1 MPQDSHNFEIRP
13 GWAFVVLYRP
23 AALVLTVLLGFGA
36 ASILS
41 VAGRGDL
48 ADRVRLGAVVLAALI
63 VMVNVGE
70 WLSRRYRVQGSRLTI
85 RAGLLRR
92 IGAEV
97 PLRNVQHVTLTR
109 SLGERVLGVGT
120 IGIATAGSDGPA
132 VYLLHVARPE
142 ERLAALRRAMAGA
155 GWTPLDKT
163 ATTST
168 QERTAK
174 GPPRPLVIGLAGGI
188 GSGKSEV
195 ARAWADRGCL
205 VFDSDREAKLALDR
219 PEVREE
225 LVRWWGA
232 EILGADGRVERGKVA
247 AIIFGD
253 AAQRARLE
261 GLVHPL
267 VKRTRGEMI
276 SQVDASRTPAVV
288 VDAPLLYEA
297 GLDKE
302 CDVVVF
308 VDAPREQ
315 RLARVQATRG
325 WDPAELDRREKAQL
339 PLEEK
344 RQRADEVIRNDA
356 GIDALG
362 RAAGEAL
369 DRVLTS
375 HGRGGATS
383 GN

>member
-23 AALVLTVLLGFGA
+23 AALVLSLLLGFGA
-36 ASILS
+36 ASILG

-48 ADRVRLGAVVLAALI
+48 ADRVRMGAIVLAVLI
-63 VMVNVGE
+63 VVVNVGE
-70 WLSRRYRVQGSRLTI
+70 WLSRRYRVEGSRLTI

-97 PLRNVQHVTLTR
+97 PLRNVQHVTLGR
-109 SLGERVLGVGT
+109 SLGERILGVGT

-142 ERLAALRRAMAGA
+142 ERLAALRRAMAGV
-155 GWTPLDKT
+155 GWAPL
-163 ATTST
+163 AEPGAPPTSGG
-168 QERTAK
+168 A
-174 GPPRPLVIGLAGGI
+174 RPLVIGLAGGI

-195 ARAWADRGCL
+195 ARALAERGCL

-219 PEVREE
+219 PDVREE

-247 AIIFGD
+247 EIIFGD

-261 GLVHPL
+261 ALVHPL
-267 VKRTRGEMI
+267 VKRTRGAMI
-276 SQVDASRTPAVV
+276 AQVDASRIPAVI

-302 CDVVVF
+302 CDAVVF

-315 RLARVQATRG
+315 RLARVHATRG
-325 WDPAELDRREKAQL
+325 WDPSELDRREKAQL

-344 RQRADEVIRNDA
+344 RQRADVLIRNDA
-356 GIDALG
+356 GVDALR

-369 DRVLTS
+369 DRILAA
-375 HGRGGATS
+375 HRRGGAAS
-383 GN
+383 RN